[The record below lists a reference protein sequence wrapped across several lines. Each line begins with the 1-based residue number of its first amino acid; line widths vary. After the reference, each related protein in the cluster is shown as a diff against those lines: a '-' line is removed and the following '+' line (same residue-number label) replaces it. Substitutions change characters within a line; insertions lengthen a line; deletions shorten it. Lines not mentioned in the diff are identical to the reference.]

1 MRTPHVPSSA
11 QRFVFP
17 VGALL
22 AILLLAL
29 TPELLPAKAQLVG
42 LGIVVV
48 VFGLPHGALDPW
60 VAEKIGICGSPG
72 QKILFNVAYLGIA
85 AAVVLLWLWAPTLS
99 LSIFLAI
106 SVWHFSG
113 DWEGFLSR
121 PWRLCAGLLLL
132 LMPIGFHT
140 ETVAVLFS
148 YLSGESG
155 IHLARTLSLPGWFL
169 TGAMVTLIGLTLWQ
183 RHWFVAL
190 ELSLLLAL
198 AYLTPPLIYFALYFC
213 LLHSPRHL
221 LGLFEK
227 ASYRERPRLIRMI
240 FIYTTATLF
249 LAALLWWFWSTL
261 PQETLIVRLVFIGLA
276 ALTVPHMIL
285 IAATHFHQRAQRN
298 QS

>member
-1 MRTPHVPSSA
+1 MRTTQVLTGA
-11 QRFVFP
+11 QRFAFP
-17 VGALL
+17 MGALL
-22 AILLLAL
+22 AILLLAVAPDL
-29 TPELLPAKAQLVG
+29 VPAKAQLVG

-60 VAEKIGICGSPG
+60 VAERLGVRGSPG
-72 QKILFNVAYLGIA
+72 ETILFNLAYLTIA
-85 AAVVLLWLWAPTLS
+85 AGVVLLWLWAPIMS

-106 SVWHFSG
+106 SAWHFSG
-113 DWEGFLSR
+113 DWEDTLSR

-140 ETVAVLFS
+140 EAVAMLFS

-155 IHLARTLSLPGWFL
+155 IQLARTLSLPAWFL
-169 TGAMVTLIGLTLWQ
+169 TGAMVILIGLTLWQ

-198 AYLTPPLIYFALYFC
+198 AYMTPPLIYFALYFC

-221 LGLFEK
+221 FGLFQK

-240 FIYTTATLF
+240 FVYTTATLF
-249 LAALLWWFWSTL
+249 LAGLLWWFWSTQ

-276 ALTVPHMIL
+276 ALTVPHMLL
-285 IAATHFHQRAQRN
+285 IAAEHFHQSAQRN
-298 QS
+298 QI